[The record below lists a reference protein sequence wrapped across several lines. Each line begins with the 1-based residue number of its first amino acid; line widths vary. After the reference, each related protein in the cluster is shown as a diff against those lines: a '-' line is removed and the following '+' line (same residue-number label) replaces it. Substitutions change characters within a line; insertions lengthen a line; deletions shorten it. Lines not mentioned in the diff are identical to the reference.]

1 LLILRYFLDV
11 RRNIARVSGRLIVA
25 VLASLMAT
33 SVLIAEENSFDPAF
47 HARHPVLANH
57 PNITAV
63 HDLGTHDGAPYIVTE
78 LLEGETLRARIS
90 GGALPSRLII
100 PTLGL
105 DVPIKEVFIVDDQW
119 EIAKYAA
126 GYLNGSGLPGV
137 PGNLAMSGHAGLY
150 GAVFAS
156 LGSLNPGADIYVD
169 AAGVRYRYRLRTAST
184 VWPNQVEVLDTTET
198 PTMTLITCT
207 NWDTQRLV
215 AQADFVDSS
224 PLLDA

>member
-1 LLILRYFLDV
+1 V
-11 RRNIARVSGRLIVA
+11 VGQPAAPAQAKG
-25 VLASLMAT
+25 T
-33 SVLIAEENSFDPAF
+33 S
-47 HARHPVLANH
+47 
-57 PNITAV
+57 
-63 HDLGTHDGAPYIVTE
+63 
-78 LLEGETLRARIS
+78 
-90 GGALPSRLII
+90 ALPTRLII

-105 DVPIKEVFIVDDQW
+105 DVPITEVFIVDDQW
-119 EIAKYAA
+119 EIAEYAA
-126 GYLNGSGLPGV
+126 GYMNGSGLPGV

-150 GAVFAS
+150 GAVFANLRS
-156 LGSLNPGADIYVD
+156 LKPGADIYVD

-184 VWPNQVEVLDTTET
+184 VWPNQTEVLDSTET